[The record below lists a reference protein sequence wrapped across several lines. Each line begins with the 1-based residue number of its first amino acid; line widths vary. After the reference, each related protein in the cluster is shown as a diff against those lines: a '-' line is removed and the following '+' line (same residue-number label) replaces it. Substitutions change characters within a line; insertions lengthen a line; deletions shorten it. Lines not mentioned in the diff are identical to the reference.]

1 MADDALPYDRM
12 TEAALR
18 NVAREALAIVAKRGL
33 PGDHHFYISFR
44 TDHPL
49 TVMPERLRQRYPE
62 EMTIVLQHQFF
73 GLDVGHESFSVTLSF
88 DNKQERLT
96 IPFTALAAFV
106 DPSVQFGLKFEGAAA
121 LAAEASANTAK
132 PEAPAAGPR
141 LASVPKLADAA
152 AHAPEDRPKPTGTN
166 GSGQVVKLDK
176 FRKK

>member
-1 MADDALPYDRM
+1 MFRAKADQEIGPTQEKRGLPQHPTRHRTSERAMLSACRMKGVRPMADDALPYDRM

-106 DPSVQFGLKFEGAAA
+106 DPSV
-121 LAAEASANTAK
+121 
-132 PEAPAAGPR
+132 
-141 LASVPKLADAA
+141 
-152 AHAPEDRPKPTGTN
+152 
-166 GSGQVVKLDK
+166 
-176 FRKK
+176 